1 MDDFVSDPGPPPL
14 ALDRVLDRFKRATL
28 YIAIHT
34 PIYASDD
41 SIADLKLLWWN
52 EVYGSIRQRQ
62 PQTGSLV
69 SETYVNPNEVLQ
81 LATMAMANGIARQQ
95 FTLNSHNHDP
105 NTAPPSLDVTWIAH
119 DGLIVEVTEDLTQ
132 LRNTQAE
139 LEIRRLELADAHH
152 RQQLSQLREKLA
164 SNMHDRLVQQLFAIG
179 IGIESALQRV
189 TDEPAQQLRSCQEQL
204 QYTID
209 EIRQMVRD
217 LDTEIKVDP
226 AEAQRREIS
235 AEISEMA
242 LALGFTPSFH
252 SNLNEPLHSDL
263 RYDISAV
270 IRESLAN
277 AARHSG
283 ASKVAVTID
292 RSHYQ
297 LTVVTSDNGRGFSTM
312 PSSAM
317 PSNAMPSNTETSSH
331 GLRNMTRRAQHHG
344 GQLILRTTPGGAEV
358 IWTVPL

>member
-1 MDDFVSDPGPPPL
+1 VNDAGPPPL
-14 ALDRVLDRFKRATL
+14 PLEQVLDQFKRVTL
-28 YIAIHT
+28 YLAIHNPLYDEDGRIT
-34 PIYASDD
+34 
-41 SIADLKLLWWN
+41 DLELLWWN
-52 EVYGSIRQRQ
+52 DVYGTIRHRRPQ
-62 PQTGSLV
+62 PGSLV
-69 SETYVNPNEVLQ
+69 TQNYVAPEEVLE
-81 LATMAMANGIARQQ
+81 LATVAIEQGVAYQQ
-95 FTLNSHNHDP
+95 FNLHALSSQSQ
-105 NTAPPSLDVTWIAH
+105 APDTPPANLDVTWIEY
-119 DGLIVEVTEDLTQ
+119 DGMIVEVAEDLTQ

-152 RQQLSQLREKLA
+152 RQQLSQLREQLA

-189 TDEPAQQLRSCQEQL
+189 DGEPARQLRSCQEQL
-204 QYTID
+204 QHTID

-217 LDTEIKVDP
+217 LDTDTKVNP

-242 LALGFTPSFH
+242 LALGFTPRFH
-252 SNLNEPLHSDL
+252 SNLNEPLSSDL

-283 ASKVAVTID
+283 ASEVTVTID
-292 RSHYQ
+292 RSHNQ
-297 LTVVTSDNGRGFSTM
+297 LSVVTSDNGRGFKNAR
-312 PSSAM
+312 PSGEA
-317 PSNAMPSNTETSSH
+317 SSH
-331 GLRNMTRRAQHHG
+331 GLRNMTMRAQRHG
-344 GQLILRTTPGGAEV
+344 GQLILRTTDDGAEV